1 MSDQYNEKKPLY
13 GSSGIDTY
21 LKFIAQKYPYVNI
34 NELLEHAEM
43 KPYQVQDQ
51 GHLFSQRQINRFYT
65 KLVELTGNNHIAR
78 EAGRFASSP
87 VVFNN
92 AARLAIGFISPVK
105 FYQLVGKYVTKISKA
120 SKYEANIL
128 GPNKVE
134 IIVTQNPG
142 TREEPFQC
150 ENRIGYWEAVSSLF
164 KLKLPTIEHPE
175 CLFKGGKTCRY
186 IVSWPKSPLSM
197 LKIIRNISLS
207 LLTLMCIIFSV
218 IYNLSDQPQVSVI
231 TFVTLYAIIT
241 SLVLA
246 LNWYIKKL
254 ESNNLEETID
264 ILRNSSD
271 ELTEQININYE
282 NSLLINEVANILA
295 NYSDTQALFS
305 ETVQVLHKRLNY
317 DRILVM
323 LANPEKDK
331 LIFQSGF
338 GYNKEQKIILQN
350 LTFSLKNPDSKGIF
364 YLSFRNKKPILI
376 NDISEVKDDLSERS
390 YEFATQMNAKS
401 LICCPI
407 IYEEEV
413 LGILAVDN
421 IKSTKPLLQRDL
433 NLLMGIALQ
442 LGSRLHNIKIETY
455 LRQVQKMEAVGNL
468 AGGVA
473 HDFNNILTTI
483 LGYSQMLTMQ
493 IPSDDPRWKMVDNIH
508 HAGLKAASLTHQ
520 LLAFSRKQVLE
531 MQVTNLNMIVED
543 MNKMLGRLIGEDITI
558 KTYLAPS
565 IHNIMGDPSQLGQ
578 VLMNLVVNARD
589 AMPKGG
595 QITIETGNIF
605 LEETYVQ
612 KHKGLKAG
620 HYSLLSV
627 TDTGHGM
634 SPELREKI
642 FEPFFTTKSVGKGTG
657 LGLSTVYGIVK
668 QHKGNIYVYS
678 EPEYGTS
685 FKIYLPKV
693 DKDIKNTKN
702 QGLLINKTEG
712 NETILV
718 VDDDESIRDLI
729 IDTLS
734 PQGYNI
740 ITASSGEEALNKC
753 GASDRKIDLV
763 LSDVIMPGMNGVQLV
778 DTMRELCPEV
788 KTILMSGYT
797 DNIISQHG
805 LDRSHYI
812 LMNKPLLPISLATKI
827 REVLDNDSKKTEL
840 EEEKIDRT

>member
-1 MSDQYNEKKPLY
+1 MADHYDENKPLY

-21 LKFIAQKYPYVNI
+21 LKLIAQKYPSVDI
-34 NELLEHAEM
+34 HKLLEYAEM
-43 KPYQVQDQ
+43 EQHQVYDQ
-51 GHLFSQRQINRFYT
+51 GHLFSQRQINRFYK
-65 KLVELTGNNHIAR
+65 KLVELTGNNNIAR
-78 EAGRFASSP
+78 EAGRFTSSP
-87 VVFNN
+87 VAFNN

-105 FYQLVGKYVTKISKA
+105 FYQLLGKLVTKISKA
-120 SKYEANIL
+120 SRYETNIL
-128 GPNKVE
+128 GSNKVE
-134 IIVTQNPG
+134 IIVTPNRG

-150 ENRIGYWEAVSSLF
+150 ENRIGHWDAVSTLF

-175 CLFKGGKTCRY
+175 CLFKGGETCHY
-186 IVSWPKSPLSM
+186 IVSWPKSPLSI
-197 LKIIRNISLS
+197 LKKIRNISLS
-207 LLTLMCIIFSV
+207 VFILMCIISAV
-218 IYNLSDQPQVSVI
+218 VYNLSDQPQVSALTLI
-231 TFVTLYAIIT
+231 TLYAIFT
-241 SLVLA
+241 TFVLS

-254 ESNNLEETID
+254 ETNNLEETID
-264 ILRNSSD
+264 SLRNSSD

-282 NSLLINEVANILA
+282 NSLLINEIANILA

-305 ETVQVLHKRLNY
+305 KTVQVVHKRLNY

-323 LANPEKDK
+323 LTNPEKNK

-338 GYNKEQKIILQN
+338 GYNKEQQGILQH
-350 LTFSLKNPDSKGIF
+350 LTFNLKNPDSKGIF
-364 YLSFRNKKPILI
+364 YLSFRDKKPILI
-376 NDISEVKDDLSERS
+376 NDINEVKDNLSERS

-421 IKSTKPLLQRDL
+421 IKSKKPLLQRDL

-455 LRQVQKMEAVGNL
+455 LRQAQKMEAVGNL

-493 IPSDDPRWKMVDNIH
+493 IPSDDPKWKMVDSIH

-543 MNKMLGRLIGEDITI
+543 MNKMLGRLIGEDIII

-565 IHNIMGDPSQLGQ
+565 IDNIMGDPSQISQ

-595 QITIETGNIF
+595 QITIETGNIY

-685 FKIYLPKV
+685 FKVYLPKV
-693 DKDIKNTKN
+693 DKDILK
-702 QGLLINKTEG
+702 NKTQELPIKKTQG

-718 VDDDESIRDLI
+718 VDDDDSVRGLI
-729 IDTLS
+729 MDTLS

-740 ITASSGEEALNKC
+740 ITASSGDEALDMC

-827 REVLDNDSKKTEL
+827 REVLDKDAEKTQL
-840 EEEKIDRT
+840 EEENIGQT